1 MLNTNREQNVLEDNA
16 QLGEIVLAPRD
27 SVCVERVK
35 QDVLEEIAR
44 RWHIEMVSR
53 LEVAAFMMTVGVT
66 SASASL

>member
-27 SVCVERVK
+27 SVCVECVK